1 MMLVSLSSY
10 SQYPTVKTI
19 GKDTVVIMT
28 VKQGED
34 INQRFILLNDSIKK
48 VNVSFDKY
56 MLENGMRLQKVYS
69 DYNMELNNHRQT
81 RAEADSIKNLYLL
94 NKKLYMNAEE
104 DHRRE
109 VRNLFGFT
117 LISFFLTI
125 FVSFSK

>member
-1 MMLVSLSSY
+1 
-10 SQYPTVKTI
+10 
-19 GKDTVVIMT
+19 MT

-34 INQRFILLNDSIKK
+34 INKRFILLNDSIKK
-48 VNVSFDKY
+48 VNVRFDKY
-56 MLENGMRLQKVYS
+56 VLENGERLQKVYS